1 MCQRLHPTCHGQ
13 RWQAETTVS
22 MIKRRLASAVN
33 ARSCWSQRRA
43 LMLKPIAHSIL
54 PLLCALHA
62 LEAALAAA

>member
-43 LMLKPIAHSIL
+43 LMLKAIAHNIL
-54 PLLCALHA
+54 LLCALRA
-62 LEAALAAA
+62 VQAALAAA